1 MLRQLNH
8 KLSCAT
14 TGFTLIELL
23 VVIAVIAILAALL
36 LSSLASAKFKA
47 YQISCL
53 NNTKQLALLELMY
66 QQDYGMGIGWTG
78 AGITIGTRT
87 NGGSAIDV
95 PDIRIC
101 PLAYQPVPSALVET
115 NVRQDTFSGTA
126 INCWDLALDT
136 YPKHDSTGSYAVNC
150 WFQPVGDNIGPV
162 ILGLG
167 GIPSPQYDQ
176 NNFFVTV
183 ATVMYPATTPLFADA
198 TWFGVLPRTSDFDG
212 NWFRGAAIS
221 PGLLPAPLGIVTI
234 ARHGSRPLTSDPNP
248 NPLLPNFQPLP
259 RNWGVN
265 VSFEDGHAELVKL
278 PDLRGLTWNRNWV
291 PPSQPN
297 LP

>member
-1 MLRQLNH
+1 MLHLLPNNPRAKAN
-8 KLSCAT
+8 
-14 TGFTLIELL
+14 GFTLVELL

-53 NNTKQLALLELMY
+53 NNTKQLALVELMY
-66 QQDYGMGIGWTG
+66 QQDYGKGIGWTG

-87 NGGSAIDV
+87 NGGSAIGV

-101 PLAYQPVPSALVET
+101 PLAFQPVPSALVEA
-115 NVRQDTFSGTA
+115 NVRQGTFSGTA

-150 WFQPVGDNIGPV
+150 WFQPVGNNIGTVLPV
-162 ILGLG
+162 FG
-167 GIPSPQYDQ
+167 GTPSPYNDQ
-176 NNFFVTV
+176 NDFFVTA
-183 ATVMYPATTPLFADA
+183 ATVQYPATTPLFADA
-198 TWFGVLPRTSDFDG
+198 TWFGVLPRTSDPDG
-212 NWFRGAAIS
+212 DWFRGAAIS
-221 PGLLPAPLGIVTI
+221 AGVLPAPLGVVTI

-248 NPLLPNFQPLP
+248 NPFLPNFQPLP

-265 VSFEDGHAELVKL
+265 ASFEDGHAELVKL
-278 PDLRGLTWNRNWV
+278 PDLRELTWNRNWI

>member
-1 MLRQLNH
+1 MCLKDFRVEDTKYILREPLEITNLDFLLSQTNARRLNPN
-8 KLSCAT
+8 LSCAT

-36 LSSLASAKFKA
+36 LPALTSSKLKA

-53 NNTKQLALLELMY
+53 NNTKQLALMELMY

-87 NGGSAIDV
+87 NGGSAIGV

-101 PLAYQPVPSALVET
+101 PLAFQPVPSALVEA
-115 NVRQDTFSGTA
+115 NVRQNTFSGTT
-126 INCWDLALDT
+126 INCWDWAPDT

-150 WFQPVGDNIGPV
+150 WFQPVGDNIGTT
-162 ILGLG
+162 ILGFG
-167 GIPSPQYDQ
+167 GTPSPQNDQ

-198 TWFGVLPRTSDFDG
+198 TWFGVLPRTSERVGPRIMTIQACRG
-212 NWFRGAAIS
+212 NEVW
-221 PGLLPAPLGIVTI
+221 
-234 ARHGSRPLTSDPNP
+234 ARLRSL
-248 NPLLPNFQPLP
+248 
-259 RNWGVN
+259 W
-265 VSFEDGHAELVKL
+265 
-278 PDLRGLTWNRNWV
+278 RGLCALSIPGRRTM
-291 PPSQPN
+291 
-297 LP
+297 